1 MLTDYNEMILGVL
14 QREDTEYPLSIVY
27 GSTDRQM
34 EMGVLELGDEFCH
47 VSSFDFVDE
56 YIEAIANNDRRSFR
70 SRFSRKDLYVS
81 NCEFLRRKSES
92 QLEIS
97 RIISNLLEDGRR
109 IVLTFAKM
117 SDGDDYMDA
126 FRSFLRRGT
135 VISLKPYS
143 FLELRDFCKEQC
155 SANGVKLT
163 EAIQGVIA
171 YKAFVSESSPLVVSS
186 IVKEIGLYQKTCKNE
201 LSEDDVVKVVFGRR

>member
-1 MLTDYNEMILGVL
+1 MLTDYNGMINGLL
-14 QREDTEYPLSIVY
+14 KREDIEYPLSVIC
-27 GSTDRQM
+27 GSTDRHM

-70 SRFSRKDLYVS
+70 FRFSGKDLYIS

-97 RIISNLLEDGRR
+97 RIISNLIEDGRR

-126 FRSFLRRGT
+126 FRSFLRLGT

-186 IVKEIGLYQKTCKNE
+186 IIKEIGLHQKTCKNE